1 MNGFFRKTVG
11 ALCLG
16 SGAAALLGTV
26 GCAGYRD
33 LVDPCWPERYNLEAR
48 QVTNQTFDTQA
59 HNGHT
64 LDQTFWNYDFERDA
78 KGQPTDRLNALG
90 MEKVRYIVRRRPIPD
105 GKVFLQTASDFFVTQ
120 EEVETLPARRQELD
134 ARRIQAIQR
143 VLGAQMVGR
152 NCAVNWDVCVHDAT
166 EIGQPSIMAG
176 GAAGYVL
183 VIGSCPK
190 YQGSFLGS
198 LTGAAGQTGAT
209 TGGATSGPSPSVGS
223 GSVTS
228 GQTPSQAPPS
238 GN

>member
-1 MNGFFRKTVG
+1 MNGFFRKTIG

-16 SGAAALLGTV
+16 SGAAALLGSV

-48 QVTNQTFDTQA
+48 QVVNQTFDTQA

-78 KGQPTDRLNALG
+78 KGQPTDQLNALG
-90 MEKVRYIVRRRPIPD
+90 MDKIAYIVRRRPTPD
-105 GKVFLQTASDFFVTQ
+105 GKIYLQTARDFYVAQ
-120 EEVETLPARRQELD
+120 DDIESLPARRQDLD
-134 ARRIQAIQR
+134 GKRIQAIQR
-143 VLGAQMVGR
+143 VLTAQMAGR
-152 NCAVNWDVCVHDAT
+152 NCAVTWDICVHDAT
-166 EIGQPSIMAG
+166 EVGQPSIIAG
-176 GAAGYVL
+176 GATGAVT
-183 VIGSCPK
+183 VIGTYPK

-198 LTGAAGQTGAT
+198 LTGSAGQTGAS
-209 TGGATSGPSPSVGS
+209 TGGPTGGPATAV

-228 GQTPSQAPPS
+228 QPQAPPT